1 MIYALSMSILKVG
14 VDIVVS
20 YLCGSCLVFACTW
33 FVARWT
39 TSTTTR
45 SFACR
50 WKGHM

>member
-1 MIYALSMSILKVG
+1 MSILNVG
-14 VDIVVS
+14 VDMVVS

-39 TSTTTR
+39 TSTTTTTTAR
-45 SFACR
+45 SFACW